1 MILKGAE
8 VFMSQMNMPPR
19 PPKPNDDG
27 LTKPKNLKELPAYL
41 GKVIGGFFSRLFYI
55 VSLCL
60 EAKPSMFILL
70 VVLCLVDGLIP
81 AFGAY
86 ISAAL
91 VDRVADMILL
101 ARMGAVTEGGL
112 GFIEPL
118 ALLFAAFFV
127 YLLLRKLMARIRT
140 IVTSITGELVVNH
153 IRMKIITKATT
164 LDLSSFDRPEFYEK
178 LENANREAGMRPI
191 QILNAAFSVTS
202 AFISSISFIIILFGL
217 SPFAPLVILVA
228 AIPGALVNY
237 SFRKKSFHY
246 MRRHSKERRQMTYYS
261 HLMTDKDMAKE
272 VKLMG
277 LSKSFTEKYKAVFKK
292 YYDGLKK
299 LALKEGAAQIA
310 VGLVSAVVS
319 CLIFVYVAYR
329 VVYGGEGSIGDYSLY
344 TGALTSIT
352 GYVATLLTSTA
363 TIYEGT
369 LFVNNLIDFMKEEP
383 RVISTL
389 SEPRMPK
396 VGEKHKIELRNLSFR
411 YPGSDHFVLRNINL
425 TIEDCESVVLV
436 GLNGAGKTTLIKLLT
451 RLYDPTEGEILLDG
465 VDIREYDVAALHS
478 LFGIVFQDFGRY
490 AESAG
495 ENIHLGD
502 SMREPDEGEIRS
514 AAAHA
519 GADEFIT
526 RLPLGYETPLTRM
539 FEDDGIELSG
549 GQWQKLS
556 VARSFYKKSDILILD
571 EPTASLDAIAEREI
585 FDRLFELSRDKL
597 TIFVSHRLWGAV
609 GADKIVV
616 LSHGEIAEIGNHRE
630 LMEKKGEYHR
640 LFSTQAE
647 KYQE

>member
-1 MILKGAE
+1 MG
-8 VFMSQMNMPPR
+8 QMNMPPR
-19 PPKPNDDG
+19 PPKPLNDG
-27 LTKPKNLKELPAYL
+27 LEKPKRLKDVPAYL
-41 GKVIGGFFSRLFYI
+41 KNVVGGFFSRLFYI
-55 VSLCL
+55 ISLCL
-60 EAKPSMFILL
+60 EAKPLMFILL
-70 VVLCLVDGLIP
+70 VVLCLVDGLVP
-81 AFGAY
+81 VFGAY
-86 ISAAL
+86 VSAQL

-101 ARMGAVTEGGL
+101 SRMGAISGQRTEIL
-112 GFIEPL
+112 QPM
-118 ALLFAAFFV
+118 ALLFALLFV

-140 IVTSITGELVVNH
+140 IVTNITGELVSNH
-153 IRMKIITKATT
+153 IRMKIIGKATT

-202 AFISSISFIIILFGL
+202 AFISSISFVILLFGL

-228 AIPGALVNY
+228 AIPGAAVNY
-237 SFRKKSFHY
+237 AFRKKSFHY

-272 VKLMG
+272 VRLLG
-277 LSKSFTEKYKAVFKK
+277 LSANFTEKYKAVFKK
-292 YYDGLKK
+292 YFNGLKK
-299 LALKEGAAQIA
+299 LALKEGTAQIL

-319 CLIFVYVAYR
+319 CLLFVFVAYR
-329 VVYGGEGSIGDYSLY
+329 VIFSGEGSIGDYSLY

-352 GYVATLLTSTA
+352 GYLATLLTATA

-383 RVISTL
+383 KVIPTL
-389 SEPRMPK
+389 EEPITPDRG
-396 VGEKHKIELRNLSFR
+396 VSHRIELKNVSFR
-411 YPGSDHFVLRNINL
+411 YPGTDAYVLRNLNL
-425 TIEDCESVVLV
+425 NLEGGESVVLV

-465 VDIREYDVAALHS
+465 RDIREYDVAALHS
-478 LFGIVFQDFGRY
+478 IFGIVFQDFGRY
-490 AESAG
+490 AETAG

-502 SMREPDEGEIRS
+502 ADRNADFSEITTAAERAS
-514 AAAHA
+514 A
-519 GADEFIT
+519 DSFIE

-539 FEDDGIELSG
+539 FEDEGIELSG

-556 VARSFYKKSDILILD
+556 VARAFYKNSDILILD

-585 FDRLFELSRDKL
+585 FDRLSDLSRDKL

-616 LSHGEIAEIGNHRE
+616 LSDGKIAEIGNHKE
-630 LMEKKGEYHR
+630 LMERKGEYHR

-647 KYQE
+647 KYI